1 MKITDEIIDYVSS
14 LARLDLNS
22 EEKTK
27 IKGEIEKIIDYMDV
41 LNGLDTSEV
50 EPMSHVLPTTNVFR
64 EDVALPSVER
74 EAILKN
80 APESDEGAF
89 RVPKTVE

>member
-1 MKITDEIIDYVSS
+1 MKITDEIIGYVSS
-14 LARLDLNS
+14 LARLDLNP

-27 IKGEIEKIIDYMDV
+27 IKGEIEKIIDYMEV
-41 LNGLDTSEV
+41 LNQLDTTDV

-64 EDVALPSVER
+64 EDIAYPSYSRDE
-74 EAILKN
+74 ILKN
-80 APESDEGAF
+80 APESDDGAF

>member
-41 LNGLDTSEV
+41 LNTLDTSDV

-64 EDVALPSVER
+64 EDVTLPSADRDE
-74 EAILKN
+74 ILKN
-80 APESDEGAF
+80 APEVDDGAF

>member
-41 LNGLDTSEV
+41 LNTLDTTDV

-64 EDVALPSVER
+64 EDVVRPSVDRDE
-74 EAILKN
+74 ILKN
-80 APESDEGAF
+80 APDADDGAF